1 MNMKRRIENITKIN
15 TLDVEQLALKIS
27 FETVLIITLSAS
39 ILLSTVLSAS
49 AAAFES
55 AVAES
60 YVGHKY
66 DESKAIKKTS
76 SISAQQK
83 NNQVI
88 GAEHQIDTLDSKHNN
103 EADEESH
110 QHSAEN
116 SAQNVIPVNGS
127 GSEAHEQGSSFSPEK
142 MAIAGISV
150 SAISAQVFTEN
161 VYAPG
166 EIKANGYKS
175 YIVSPRTESVV
186 ISRHAT
192 LGQHVEKGDAL
203 VTLFSESVAEAQ
215 ATYRVAYNDWQRNK
229 KLGKAT
235 VSESRLLSS
244 QTDYISAY
252 SRLKAF
258 GLTENAIAQVIK
270 DTAASTDLGELGQYT
285 LIAQR
290 AGAVLSDD
298 FSQGQRVSAGDAIM
312 VLADES
318 ELWVEARVSPNKQ
331 LNLPKGTQAIV
342 DMAEQS
348 FVATV
353 IQEAHTIDPKTRTRI
368 VRLSVKNIDDRLHPG
383 MFVNVS
389 FSFKTVEKVI
399 AVPESALM
407 RSSDGDWTVF
417 VEDHPG
423 EFTAVEVELG
433 RSLGR
438 YREITG
444 IAPQTRIVTS
454 GAFFVASE
462 IAKAGFDPHG
472 H

>member
-1 MNMKRRIENITKIN
+1 MNKFNVSSLTMAV
-15 TLDVEQLALKIS
+15 LLACTSNIS
-27 FETVLIITLSAS
+27 FAEQS
-39 ILLSTVLSAS
+39 IEPHA
-49 AAAFES
+49 
-55 AVAES
+55 
-60 YVGHKY
+60 GHEHE
-66 DESKAIKKTS
+66 ESKAGKQKLNLLEQRVKSDHLEAKNTAGETS
-76 SISAQQK
+76 S
-83 NNQVI
+83 
-88 GAEHQIDTLDSKHNN
+88 EHKDDSEKTHV
-103 EADEESH
+103 EG
-110 QHSAEN
+110 
-116 SAQNVIPVNGS
+116 I
-127 GSEAHEQGSSFSPEK
+127 SFSPEK
-142 MAIAGISV
+142 MAIAGITVETLSPKLF
-150 SAISAQVFTEN
+150 ANMI
-161 VYAPG
+161 YAPG

-175 YIVSPRTESVV
+175 YVVSPRTEAVV
-186 ISRHAT
+186 VSRHAT

-215 ATYRVAYNDWQRNK
+215 ATYRVAYNDWKRNK
-229 KLGKAT
+229 KLGKET

-258 GLTENAIAQVIK
+258 GLTEDAISQVVK
-270 DTAASTDLGELGQYT
+270 DNLSNTHLGQLGEYT

-290 AGAVLSDD
+290 EGAVLSDD

-331 LNLPKGTQAIV
+331 LSLPKGTQAVIE
-342 DMAEQS
+342 MADQS
-348 FVATV
+348 FLATV

-368 VRLSVKNIDDRLHPG
+368 VRLAVKNDLDRLHPG
-383 MFVNVS
+383 MFVNVN
-389 FSFKTVEKVI
+389 FSFETDSKVM

-423 EFTAVEVELG
+423 EFAAVEIELG

-438 YREITG
+438 YREIMG
-444 IAPQTRIVTS
+444 LAPQTRIVTK

-462 IAKAGFDPHG
+462 IAKGGFDPHG

>member
-1 MNMKRRIENITKIN
+1 MSKFNFKFSLSWHHTWVRNQNQNQKQSINLSYLCVATLLISLSISSFAEETAVLPRQLTSVVSESHKGHTHEEKNADVIKLATKSLHNEDKLATGNIASDSIRTDHIAGEEAH
-15 TLDVEQLALKIS
+15 DEGIS
-27 FETVLIITLSAS
+27 FSA
-39 ILLSTVLSAS
+39 
-49 AAAFES
+49 
-55 AVAES
+55 
-60 YVGHKY
+60 
-66 DESKAIKKTS
+66 
-76 SISAQQK
+76 
-83 NNQVI
+83 
-88 GAEHQIDTLDSKHNN
+88 
-103 EADEESH
+103 
-110 QHSAEN
+110 
-116 SAQNVIPVNGS
+116 
-127 GSEAHEQGSSFSPEK
+127 EK
-142 MAIAGISV
+142 MAIAGIEVGTLSPKIF
-150 SAISAQVFTEN
+150 AEQ

-166 EIKANGYKS
+166 EIKVNGYKS

-186 ISRHAT
+186 VSRHAT

-215 ATYRVAYNDWQRNK
+215 AKYRVAYNDWQRNK

-235 VSESRLLSS
+235 VSESRLLSA

-258 GLTENAIAQVIK
+258 GLTEAAIAQVVK
-270 DTAASTDLGELGQYT
+270 GDLSNADLGELGEYT

-290 AGAVLSDD
+290 GGAVLSDD

-331 LNLPKGTQAIV
+331 LNLPKGTEAIIE
-342 DMAEQS
+342 MAEQL

-368 VRLSVKNIDDRLHPG
+368 VRLAVKNEHDSLHPG
-383 MFVNVS
+383 MFVNVN
-389 FSFKTVEKVI
+389 FSFETDATVM

-423 EFTAVEVELG
+423 EFKAVEIELG
-433 RSLGR
+433 RSLGA
-438 YREITG
+438 YREIVG
-444 IAPQTRIVTS
+444 LAPETRIVTK

-462 IAKAGFDPHG
+462 IAKGGFDPHN

>member
-1 MNMKRRIENITKIN
+1 MAVLLACTSNVSIAEQSIEPH
-15 TLDVEQLALKIS
+15 
-27 FETVLIITLSAS
+27 AS
-39 ILLSTVLSAS
+39 H
-49 AAAFES
+49 EH
-55 AVAES
+55 E
-60 YVGHKY
+60 
-66 DESKAIKKTS
+66 ESKAGNQKPNLLEQREKNDHLEAKNTAGETNSEHKGDSEKT
-76 SISAQQK
+76 
-83 NNQVI
+83 
-88 GAEHQIDTLDSKHNN
+88 H
-103 EADEESH
+103 EEG
-110 QHSAEN
+110 
-116 SAQNVIPVNGS
+116 I
-127 GSEAHEQGSSFSPEK
+127 SFSPEK
-142 MAIAGISV
+142 MAIAGITVETLSPKIF
-150 SAISAQVFTEN
+150 ANII
-161 VYAPG
+161 YAPG

-175 YIVSPRTESVV
+175 YIVSPRTEAVV
-186 ISRHAT
+186 VSRHAT

-215 ATYRVAYNDWQRNK
+215 ATYRVAYNDWKRNK
-229 KLGKAT
+229 KLGKET

-258 GLTENAIAQVIK
+258 GLTEDAISQVVK
-270 DTAASTDLGELGQYT
+270 DNLSNTHLGQLGEYT

-290 AGAVLSDD
+290 EGAVLSDD

-331 LNLPKGTQAIV
+331 LNLPKGTRAVIE
-342 DMAEQS
+342 MADQS
-348 FVATV
+348 FLATV

-368 VRLSVKNIDDRLHPG
+368 VRLAVKNDLDRLHPG
-383 MFVNVS
+383 MFVNVN
-389 FSFKTVEKVI
+389 FSFETDSKVM

-423 EFTAVEVELG
+423 EFAAVEIELG
-433 RSLGR
+433 RTLGN
-438 YREITG
+438 YREIIG
-444 IAPQTRIVTS
+444 LAPQTRIVTK

-462 IAKAGFDPHG
+462 IAKGGFDPHG

>member
-1 MNMKRRIENITKIN
+1 M
-15 TLDVEQLALKIS
+15 
-27 FETVLIITLSAS
+27 
-39 ILLSTVLSAS
+39 
-49 AAAFES
+49 
-55 AVAES
+55 
-60 YVGHKY
+60 
-66 DESKAIKKTS
+66 
-76 SISAQQK
+76 
-83 NNQVI
+83 
-88 GAEHQIDTLDSKHNN
+88 
-103 EADEESH
+103 
-110 QHSAEN
+110 
-116 SAQNVIPVNGS
+116 
-127 GSEAHEQGSSFSPEK
+127 
-142 MAIAGISV
+142 
-150 SAISAQVFTEN
+150 
-161 VYAPG
+161 
-166 EIKANGYKS
+166 
-175 YIVSPRTESVV
+175 V

>member
-1 MNMKRRIENITKIN
+1 MIKSSIENSDI
-15 TLDVEQLALKIS
+15 
-27 FETVLIITLSAS
+27 FVLSSNVKNNIKTSHKLSI
-39 ILLSTVLSAS
+39 ILLFAGVVFNCSVIASENNAHSNHKHQAPTTNSPQIKNRTVSS
-49 AAAFES
+49 NDIETEHVES
-55 AVAES
+55 ADDHASE
-60 YVGHKY
+60 
-66 DESKAIKKTS
+66 T
-76 SISAQQK
+76 
-83 NNQVI
+83 
-88 GAEHQIDTLDSKHNN
+88 EHQDD
-103 EADEESH
+103 
-110 QHSAEN
+110 
-116 SAQNVIPVNGS
+116 
-127 GSEAHEQGSSFSPEK
+127 GSEAVHQHAAAKNKDTHAHEASEAEMGEETHEEGISFSPEK
-142 MAIAGISV
+142 MAIAGIEV
-150 SAISAQVFTEN
+150 APVVPQVFASN
-161 VYAPG
+161 LYAPG

-215 ATYRVAYNDWQRNK
+215 ANYRVAYNDWQRNK
-229 KLGKAT
+229 KLGKET

-244 QTDYISAY
+244 QTDYVSAY

-258 GLTENAIAQVIK
+258 GLTESAIAEVAK
-270 DTAASTDLGELGQYT
+270 DHSTNDHLGELGEYT

-290 AGAVLSDD
+290 EGAVLSDD
-298 FSQGQRVSAGDAIM
+298 FSQGQRISAGDAIM

-331 LNLPKGTQAIV
+331 LSLPKGTQAV
-342 DMAEQS
+342 LEFGDES

-368 VRLSVKNIDDRLHPG
+368 VRLAVKNINDRLHPG
-383 MFVNVS
+383 MFVNVT
-389 FSFKTVEKVI
+389 FSFNTQTAVM

-417 VEDHPG
+417 VENHPG
-423 EFTAVEVELG
+423 EFAAVEIELG
-433 RSLGR
+433 RSLGA
-438 YREITG
+438 YREIIG
-444 IAPQTRIVTS
+444 LAANTRIVTK

-462 IAKAGFDPHG
+462 IAKGGFDPHN